1 MNFEQW
7 LLQTGKSARSA
18 KSYSGAISGVI
29 SNWAKEAGLISDSLL
44 HITSHKE
51 LTVIANELTKIE
63 IFLERN
69 TKGNGMYSS
78 ALNNYKAF
86 LSDNSG
92 EYIQEDIESIFY
104 DSKIKETEKTTY
116 INARVGQGIFR
127 KHLIDYWNHCAVT
140 GFSDTRFLVA
150 SHIKPWRDSD
160 NNERLDSYNG
170 LLLLPNIDKVF
181 DLGFITFEEQGEI
194 MLSSEL
200 HFANVLDISE
210 SMKINLSDRHQ
221 EYMDFHRKHVFE
233 RWR

>member
-29 SNWAKEAGLISDSLL
+29 SDWAKDAGIISDSLF
-44 HITSHKE
+44 HITSQKE
-51 LTVIANELTKIE
+51 FISITKELTKIK
-63 IFLERN
+63 IFVERN
-69 TKGNGMYSS
+69 TRGNGMYSS

-86 LSDNSG
+86 LADNSG
-92 EYIQEDIESIFY
+92 ENIQEDIDNIIF
-104 DSKIKETEKTTY
+104 DPDIKETEKATY
-116 INARVGQGIFR
+116 INARVGQGKFR

-140 GFSDTRFLVA
+140 GFSDIRFLVA

-160 NNERLDSYNG
+160 NNERLDSFNG

-181 DLGFITFEEQGEI
+181 DLGFISFEEQGEI

-200 HFANVLDISE
+200 HFTNILNISE
-210 SMKINLSDRHQ
+210 SMKVNLSDRHQ